1 MSSRLIVLFFLICC
15 ATAEIR
21 DEEFDLFPRLP
32 LGVIDTDN
40 VVCKKQS
47 RVYIENLRNLS
58 LWAHENILNLFQSV
72 IHLKSLSSNA
82 ERSDQ
87 IKQKDFRQQM
97 RINNR

>member
-1 MSSRLIVLFFLICC
+1 MSSRLVVLFFLICC

-58 LWAHENILNLFQSV
+58 LWAHETKMHDDSCGLENKNLSTIFENELLGPS
-72 IHLKSLSSNA
+72 
-82 ERSDQ
+82 
-87 IKQKDFRQQM
+87 
-97 RINNR
+97 